1 MDNNNI
7 EKENISET
15 NEKQESSKFK
25 EQIKQYEKVKELINK
40 LKRITFYDTDAFK
53 KYGKKEEDQDLYQKP
68 KRAFDHIRMMK
79 SLLVIVFI
87 FACIASIFAV
97 VNNSLERAN
106 FRVVSNSAADTG
118 TAKDEII
125 NKTTKKL
132 KNQIKNN
139 NILSVDNLNM
149 AYLYGKTFRE
159 DLKENQ
165 EDTKNTPVP
174 TVLNTETVEEVEINP
189 YSPMESVAGKAFTK
203 LMDKYKVFENTLY
216 NLADVQPEIVASQNR
231 IDIKKIM
238 GNFNPDDKNQIYG
251 DKYTYKVPAF
261 THVNIRYFDG
271 DGNEL
276 SEYNNVK
283 DIISMASIFTYYHDV
298 YDYNTFLDYCYNLFD
313 NSLSYNVSISDLYYC
328 SGCTYFDE
336 LLYGPLLATNSV
348 TTEKIKTNLN
358 EQEIK
363 HPDYKKTGR
372 VYRTDTDKIDI
383 KDPNYEDY
391 IDSVASGYSH
401 VDRFNYCPG
410 HLDLDINV
418 TTLSLYEKRGLVS
431 LDVEYGNNDEL
442 FNDDWKGW
450 DLLKIMKA
458 RKLSN
463 EDWDEKYGIAVSY
476 IQYIKPLTQEEV
488 NYYLSRLDP
497 NISADRFKLIETAL
511 KSVARIPY
519 YYGGKPIRK
528 GYLNNNFGS
537 KVKADY
543 KGRVLKG
550 LDCSGWVTWVYW
562 STFDKKIVQS
572 EGTNKLATEGVK
584 IRRYELLPGDL
595 IVRPGYDSHVMMF
608 LEWAENGK
616 MRVIHE
622 NGSVNN
628 VSVGTFEAYY
638 PNYRRILKD

>member
-1 MDNNNI
+1 MDKNI
-7 EKENISET
+7 NEENI
-15 NEKQESSKFK
+15 NNKQDKSKFN
-25 EQIKQYEKVKELINK
+25 EDIKHYEKVKKLINDIK
-40 LKRITFYDTDAFK
+40 DIQFYDLNVFK
-53 KYGKKEEDQDLYQKP
+53 KYGKKTDNKSIYDK
-68 KRAFDHIRMMK
+68 KKKSFDHIRLMK
-79 SLLVIVFI
+79 SLLMIVFI
-87 FACIASIFAV
+87 IAVFASIFAV
-97 VNNSLERAN
+97 INSNMERAN
-106 FRVVSNSAADTG
+106 FRVISNNTEDSFTI
-118 TAKDEII
+118 KDEII
-125 NKTTKKL
+125 NKVTDKL
-132 KNQIKNN
+132 NKQIKNN

-149 AYLYGKTFRE
+149 AYLYGKTFTE
-159 DLKENQ
+159 DMKENQ
-165 EDTKNTPVP
+165 ENTKNTPVP
-174 TVLNTETVEEVEINP
+174 TVLNTETVEEIEVNP
-189 YSPMESVAGKAFTK
+189 NSPMESVAGKAFTK
-203 LMDKYKVFENTLY
+203 LMDKYRVFENSLY
-216 NLADVQPEIVASQNR
+216 NLADIQPEIVARQNR
-231 IDIKKIM
+231 INVDKIM
-238 GNFNPDDKNQIYG
+238 GDFNPDDKNQIFG
-251 DKYTYKVPAF
+251 DKYTYKVPNF
-261 THVNIRYFDG
+261 THVNINYFDG

-283 DIISMASIFTYYHDV
+283 DIISMASVFTYYHDP
-298 YDYNTFLDYCYNLFD
+298 YDYNTFLDYCYNLFN
-313 NSLSYNVSISDLYYC
+313 NSLSYKIEISDLYHC

-336 LLYGPLLATNSV
+336 SLYGELKSTTSV
-348 TTEKIKTNLN
+348 TTHKIKKNLN

-363 HPDYKKTGR
+363 NPDYKKTGR
-372 VYRTDTDKIDI
+372 VYRTDIDKIDI
-383 KDPNYEDY
+383 KEPDYDNY
-391 IDSVASGYSH
+391 INSVESGETL
-401 VDRFNYCPG
+401 VERFNYCPG

-431 LDVEYGNNDEL
+431 LDAEYGNNEE
-442 FNDDWKGW
+442 FYNEEWSGW
-450 DLLKIMKA
+450 DLLKIIKA
-458 RKLSN
+458 RNISN

-488 NYYLSRLDP
+488 NYYLSRLDK
-497 NISADRFKLIETAL
+497 NISEDRFRLIETAL

-528 GYLNNNFGS
+528 GYINNNFGS

-562 STFDKKIVQS
+562 TTFDKKLVQS
-572 EGTNKLATEGVK
+572 EGTNKLALEGVK

-622 NGSVNN
+622 NGSVDN